1 MLQYICKVKTK
12 NLNLMLQKISQYRY
26 LKLTSLGLILFG
38 AFIILA
44 IGSGTGTTSHPEQKP
59 ATDNSAPV
67 TLDSNKINKDNSH
80 NNSYTGHAEPVS
92 GSDKISTKRS
102 EQRKLAAGSSFQ
114 ANNRSFPLIE
124 YEALAAPNDT
134 WAVQDWTNDTNL
146 QTAWDIGAGAT
157 PTTIAI
163 IDSGF
168 SLQHQEFT
176 DRWLENT
183 AEQGPTASENSSVLN
198 CTDQSIALDASCNL
212 IDDDFDAIVD
222 NESGAIDIENP
233 SRLNC
238 TDQSIAL
245 DKSCNLID
253 DDSNGYVDDA
263 LGWDFVNYD
272 RSVEAGETNGAGDT
286 TGHATMV
293 SGIAAATGNN
303 NVGIAGVNWNSK
315 ILPLQVIDD
324 DGYGNTLTLSRAIQ
338 YAVDQGVDVINLS
351 LGSESNDLYLKAVI
365 DQAIDAGVVIVASS
379 GNDSCN
385 CIRYPANFPEVVSVG
400 AVNQSGVKSSFSNSG
415 ANLDI
420 VAPGENMRS
429 AVWVD
434 GSTSTYVTGINGTSF
449 SAPIVSGLLALA
461 KTHQP
466 DATWGELVGVL
477 TQEANKSMFNSST
490 YRSNDYG
497 FGRLDAGASMTRV
510 TTVVSD
516 KQESRLGPQLVD
528 DPLGTYRLKTCNS
541 GEKAGTTLHEL
552 SKSGSYRYTVS
563 DLTKSDYV
571 AAGWSSRTVGY
582 GCVSIPTDT
591 PEVIRTINLL
601 QEIKNLSPK
610 YGF

>member
-1 MLQYICKVKTK
+1 MPKQID
-12 NLNLMLQKISQYRY
+12 KIRY
-26 LKLTSLGLILFG
+26 LKFTSVLLVIASGYLIYF
-38 AFIILA
+38 
-44 IGSGTGTTSHPEQKP
+44 IGSGPGSLSHPEQKP
-59 ATDNSAPV
+59 ASDNSSPV
-67 TLDSNKINKDNSH
+67 TLDISNLTKDQNKASDDGSQAEVTSSSH
-80 NNSYTGHAEPVS
+80 SSSIA
-92 GSDKISTKRS
+92 RS
-102 EQRKLAAGSSFQ
+102 EKRKLVAGSTFQ
-114 ANNRSFPLIE
+114 ANNKSFPLIE

-134 WAVQDWTNDTNL
+134 WATQDWTNDTNL
-146 QTAWDIGAGAT
+146 QTAWDIGTGGT
-157 PTTIAI
+157 PTTIAV

-183 AEQGPTASENSSVLN
+183 AEQGTTASENPSVLN

-222 NESGAIDIENP
+222 NESGAVDIENP

-238 TDQSIAL
+238 TDQSVAL

-263 LGWDFVNYD
+263 RGWDFVNYD
-272 RSVEAGETNGAGDT
+272 RSVEAGETNAAGDT

-303 NVGIAGVNWNSK
+303 GVGIAGVNWNSK

-379 GNDSCN
+379 GNDSCS

-400 AVNQSGVKSSFSNSG
+400 AVDQSGVKSSFSNSG

-429 AVWVD
+429 AVWVN
-434 GSTSTYVTGINGTSF
+434 GSTSTYVAGINGTSF

-477 TQEANKSMFNSST
+477 TEEANKSMFNSGT

-516 KQESRLGPQLVD
+516 KQESRLGPQLVN
-528 DPLGTYRLKTCNS
+528 DPLGSYRLKTCNS
-541 GEKAGTTLHEL
+541 GEKASTTLHEL